1 MEDKR
6 EGDACVSECCTDAGS
21 VKSAVNTTTSR
32 CSSRVVLLPA
42 LLSQRVQPGTRR
54 RCCADGSHR
63 ARARAGMFVL
73 LLDGS
78 LMPDCDDEED
88 EEKEGEDEQPDN
100 EPEDDVWVEQA
111 VLALALSRRCSR
123 FPIVTCHSVMHYRY
137 NLDLAHSIS

>member
-1 MEDKR
+1 MCIRVLHRCRVGE
-6 EGDACVSECCTDAGS
+6 VSSQHDD
-21 VKSAVNTTTSR
+21 VKMLIPSGTPASPPPSAR
-32 CSSRVVLLPA
+32 PA
-42 LLSQRVQPGTRR
+42 RTRR
-54 RCCADGSHR
+54 RCGADGSHG

-78 LMPDCDDEED
+78 LMPDGDDEED

-123 FPIVTCHSVMHYRY
+123 FPIVACHTRDALQV
-137 NLDLAHSIS
+137 